1 MMDEVNTK
9 EHLEKERKKLAA
21 LMLEQERVAVEIAKT
36 KRRMAAWAEL
46 GEENDVALPP
56 LDLDLGG
63 LTEACMTVLRGS
75 RKEWLNTGE
84 IQRALKELGFPI
96 DTYKAPNASIATT
109 VNRMAED
116 GVVVADKRLGAG
128 AIEYKWVGKVPT
140 LADYTTAG
148 QMVRELTDAKAKS
161 AREKAEEQRKKM
173 FPQQLGH
180 PDPLNQHGKK

>member
-1 MMDEVNTK
+1 MYSTSTMSEVNAK
-9 EHLEKERKKLAA
+9 EHLEKERENKLAA
-21 LMLEQERVAVEIAKT
+21 LMLEQERIAVEIAKT

-46 GEENDVALPP
+46 AEESDIALPP

-96 DTYKAPNASIATT
+96 DTDKAPNASIATT
-109 VNRMAED
+109 VNRMVDD

-140 LADYTTAG
+140 LGDYTKAG
-148 QMVRELTDAKAKS
+148 QVVNELTATRDRFVQAQKAKRGAGGS
-161 AREKAEEQRKKM
+161 A
-173 FPQQLGH
+173 
-180 PDPLNQHGKK
+180 